1 MVEPKQIS
9 GSSTDEIWQQVSADL
24 SSKEIYEYNVVLVQD
39 GRNVELVIDIDPG
52 GGFEGGY
59 EYTTFTATIAVEH
72 DFRFALHHQGLIHA
86 AGKFFGMED
95 VVIGY
100 PEFDEALIIKTNDGE
115 RTRRIFADVNVREIF
130 QSLRSFTL
138 HLTHHHISGQKEKAP
153 FLELIIEEG
162 IVDPVKLRNLYDA
175 FYKVLSGIE
184 AG

>member
-1 MVEPKQIS
+1 MYKQLMTETKQLS
-9 GSSTDEIWQQVSADL
+9 GNTPDDIWQLVAADL
-24 SSKEIYEYNVVLVQD
+24 SGKEIYEYNVFLLQD
-39 GRNVELVIDIDPG
+39 GKKVELDIDIDMG

-59 EYTTFTATIAVEH
+59 QSTSFKASIASGH
-72 DFRFALHHQGLIHA
+72 DFRFALHHQGLMDT

-100 PEFDEALIIKTNDGE
+100 PEFDEALIIKTSDRE
-115 RTRRIFADVNVREIF
+115 RVHRIFSDINVRETF

-138 HLTHHHISGQKEKAP
+138 HLTHFHKEP

-162 IVDPVKLRNLYDA
+162 ITDVEALRKLYDA
-175 FYKVLSGIE
+175 FYKILMAIE